1 MTVYSNKNENKYK
14 IKQKYEK
21 EGDKEKSSQ
30 EIIEP
35 NNIAG
40 IKIVQEEN
48 KLTLEN
54 SKLSITNIIE
64 NYKYITDSCIDLS
77 SFIGFPVFLSITN
90 VLFFM
95 YGFAFGT
102 VIFIIMLS
110 SFSSSFFV
118 SLFLYS
124 FIKLLKSMQTHT

>member
-77 SFIGFPVFLSITN
+77 SFIKEYKKVKQKMKKKKT
-90 VLFFM
+90 
-95 YGFAFGT
+95 T
-102 VIFIIMLS
+102 
-110 SFSSSFFV
+110 
-118 SLFLYS
+118 
-124 FIKLLKSMQTHT
+124 T